1 MGRSGQRGYTEVRR
15 GGTAQGAARTPSG
28 ATALRTPP
36 PPPWAR
42 RAGHVAW
49 VAPILG
55 FIPLHIPWILGI
67 PLFAHPDPFRE
78 WYHGRGPG
86 VGDHPVDGLLGL
98 PAGALYLTVLC
109 VLAGLG
115 GVLALGLISDWG
127 LIFPRWIPVLRGHR
141 VPRWLPL
148 TPTVLGSALMIGYV
162 ATLPWQLAAEL
173 ADTNPEDDI
182 FTATGVLLGLPL
194 LLAWA
199 IALPVAGWSYYRR
212 TRAPRRL
219 PAGKTRCA

>member
-1 MGRSGQRGYTEVRR
+1 MRRSGQRNHLELRR
-15 GGTAQGAARTPSG
+15 RHTAQEISQESPD

-49 VAPILG
+49 IAPVLG

-67 PLFAHPDPFRE
+67 PLFANPDPFRE

-86 VGDHPVDGLLGL
+86 VGDHPVDGFLGL
-98 PAGALYLTVLC
+98 PAGAFYLSILC
-109 VLAGLG
+109 ILAGLG

-127 LIFPRWIPVLRGHR
+127 LVFPRWIPVLRGHR

-148 TPTVLGSALMIGYV
+148 TPTVLGSALMIGYAV
-162 ATLPWQLAAEL
+162 TLPWQFAAER
-173 ADTNPEDDI
+173 ADASPGDDI
-182 FTATGVLLGLPL
+182 FTTPGVLIGLPL

-199 IALPVAGWSYYRR
+199 IALPMAGWSYYRR
-212 TRAPRRL
+212 TRAPRR
-219 PAGKTRCA
+219 